1 MVESYQGV
9 GRNPLKAGQVI
20 PTKWHSPQG
29 SLGVSSSQ
37 SPKSGSSHSNVKKS
51 RIFWKVVEKCRNP
64 LKAGQVIPTRQQIY
78 GIYYT
83 ETESQA
89 PKSGSSH
96 SNEKMKKMEKEKG
109 MESQSPKSGSSHSNR
124 ASQSR
129 FQFSN

>member
-83 ETESQA
+83 ETESQ
-89 PKSGSSH
+89 
-96 SNEKMKKMEKEKG
+96 
-109 MESQSPKSGSSHSNR
+109 SPKSGSSHSNSVLSKSKCIN
-124 ASQSR
+124 ASNSR
-129 FQFSN
+129 FRKSPIFQLNFFIS